1 MCDLN
6 AGLRA
11 LISVSSTKAVH
22 DALLTIMKDDYSFL
36 KSHFSPAQSVKTREP
51 KAQPVAEPITQT
63 VEAPAAAPEDEETAT
78 GLPKIR
84 PDMKIRIV
92 KKAQPVEPQAEPQA
106 EPQPE
111 PQPAE
116 PEAQAQAPPQPL
128 ATVYDSKDLKKWQK
142 EQEMKK
148 HAELVAAGK
157 KPEDLLTADNLRK
170 WIIDE
175 KRTYAYV
182 AREYIGLPEA
192 QVSAAAKKHGIKS
205 TITKKRAILSST
217 KPRS

>member
-22 DALLTIMKDDYSFL
+22 DALLAIMKDDYAFL
-36 KSHFSPAQSVKTREP
+36 KSHFSAQSVKTQA
-51 KAQPVAEPITQT
+51 KAQPVEPTQT
-63 VEAPAAAPEDEETAT
+63 VEPAPAPAEDEETAT

-92 KKAQPVEPQAEPQA
+92 KKAQPAEPQA

-111 PQPAE
+111 VQAE
-116 PEAQAQAPPQPL
+116 PQAEPPPQPL
-128 ATVYDSKDLKKWQK
+128 ATVYDPKDLKKWQK
-142 EQEMKK
+142 EQEQKK

>member
-11 LISVSSTKAVH
+11 LISASSTKAVH
-22 DALLTIMKDDYSFL
+22 DALLAIMKDDYAFL
-36 KSHFSPAQSVKTREP
+36 KSHFSTQNVKTQAKVEV
-51 KAQPVAEPITQT
+51 QPNPRQT
-63 VEAPAAAPEDEETAT
+63 VEAAAEPSPEDEETAT

-92 KKAQPVEPQAEPQA
+92 KKAQSA
-106 EPQPE
+106 EPQPQSQPVAPHTE
-111 PQPAE
+111 PA
-116 PEAQAQAPPQPL
+116 APQPL

-142 EQEMKK
+142 EQELKK
-148 HAELVAAGK
+148 NAELVAAGQ

-170 WIIDE
+170 WIVDD

-182 AREYIGLPEA
+182 AREHVGLPEA

-217 KPRS
+217 KPRT